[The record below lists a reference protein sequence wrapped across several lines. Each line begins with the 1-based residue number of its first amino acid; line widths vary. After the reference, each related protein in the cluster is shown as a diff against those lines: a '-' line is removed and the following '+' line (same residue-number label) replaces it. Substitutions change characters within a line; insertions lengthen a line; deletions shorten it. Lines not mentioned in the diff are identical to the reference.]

1 MKKFLF
7 SALFFGALSLFLNNS
22 ALAQTHK
29 LVSKWKTDSVLKV
42 PESVLYD
49 GVDHIL
55 FFSNIGGAP
64 DGKNGKGSIG
74 KLGLDGKIIKLEWVS
89 GLNGP
94 KGLGKFNNTLY
105 AADVDELVVIDI
117 PSSKVTKRIPVEG
130 AQFLNDVTVDSK
142 GVVYVSDTKTGKVH
156 RVEDGK
162 VSTYAEDIKGAN
174 GVLAVGTDLYVLGSG
189 NLWKISA
196 DKKTTKI
203 AEGMDESTD
212 GVEKVKDNEFLVSCW
227 NGIIYYVKGDGSK
240 ETLLD
245 MRSEKINTADIGYDA
260 NNRIVYVPTFFK
272 KSVAA
277 YELK

>member
-1 MKKFLF
+1 MKNFFLT
-7 SALFFGALSLFLNNS
+7 ALFFVSLLLLRNNS
-22 ALAQTHK
+22 IRAQAHQLNK
-29 LVSKWKTDSVLKV
+29 KWQTDSVLKV

-49 GVDHIL
+49 GANHIL

-74 KLGLDGKIIKLEWVS
+74 KLGLDGKLDKLEWVS

-94 KGLGKFNNTLY
+94 KGLGKYQNTLY
-105 AADVDELVVIDI
+105 AADVDELVLIDI
-117 PSSKVTKRIPVEG
+117 PSAKIIKHIPVEG
-130 AQFLNDVTVDSK
+130 AQFLNDVTVDAK
-142 GVVYVSDTKTGKVH
+142 GVVYVSDTRTGKVH
-156 RVEDGK
+156 RVENGN
-162 VSTYAEDIKGAN
+162 VTTYAEDIKGAN

-203 AEGMDESTD
+203 ADGMDESTD
-212 GVEKVKDNEFLVSCW
+212 GIEKVQDNEFLVSCW

-240 ETLLD
+240 EILLD
-245 MRSEKINTADIGYDA
+245 TRNDKINTADIGYDA
-260 NNRIVYVPTFFK
+260 KNRVVYVPTFFK